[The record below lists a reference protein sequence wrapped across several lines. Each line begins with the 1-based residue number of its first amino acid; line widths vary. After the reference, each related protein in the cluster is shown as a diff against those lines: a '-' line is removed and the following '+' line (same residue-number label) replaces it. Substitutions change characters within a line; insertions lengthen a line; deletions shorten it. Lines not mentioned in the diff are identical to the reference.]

1 MYPEKQGFFRT
12 KVIEM
17 KYYIIAGEASGDLH
31 GSNLMKGIYAE
42 DPEAEIRFWGGDLM
56 LSARQDLEA
65 AGRNSGLVRHYKDGA
80 VMGFVEVVA
89 KARKLLGNVSFCKKD
104 ILEWKP
110 DVVILIDY
118 PGFNFKIAEFA
129 HNAGFKVFYYI
140 APKVWAS
147 REGRIKKLKAYV
159 DKLFIVFPFEKPY
172 FDSKGISY
180 IYKGNPLV
188 DAVDCSRA
196 MNETREDFFVRTGLE
211 NKPFIAMLAG
221 SRKPEISTMMPVLT
235 EFASKMRQIP
245 EYSEYQFLVAGAPAR
260 SMADYEPWLTED
272 NKRYIK
278 VLFGE
283 TQSIIRNAEAAIV
296 NSGTAS
302 LETALFGTPQVVGY
316 ITNPLTYWIA
326 RKIVKITYISL
337 GNLIIDKLAFKE
349 FIQKECNADALVK
362 EIRELI
368 ENEDRRNRMLDDYAD
383 IRAALGGSGASDA
396 VAKAM
401 IEEITK

>member
-1 MYPEKQGFFRT
+1 
-12 KVIEM
+12 
-17 KYYIIAGEASGDLH
+17 
-31 GSNLMKGIYAE
+31 
-42 DPEAEIRFWGGDLM
+42 
-56 LSARQDLEA
+56 
-65 AGRNSGLVRHYKDGA
+65 
-80 VMGFVEVVA
+80 
-89 KARKLLGNVSFCKKD
+89 
-104 ILEWKP
+104 
-110 DVVILIDY
+110 
-118 PGFNFKIAEFA
+118 
-129 HNAGFKVFYYI
+129 
-140 APKVWAS
+140 
-147 REGRIKKLKAYV
+147 
-159 DKLFIVFPFEKPY
+159 
-172 FDSKGISY
+172 
-180 IYKGNPLV
+180 
-188 DAVDCSRA
+188 
-196 MNETREDFFVRTGLE
+196 MNETREEFFVRAWLE

-235 EFASKMRQIP
+235 EFAAKMHQIP
-245 EYSEYQFLVAGAPAR
+245 EYSEYQFLIAGAPAR
-260 SMADYEPWLTED
+260 SMKDYELWMTEE

-283 TQSIIRNAEAAIV
+283 TQSIIRHAEAAIV

-302 LETALFGTPQVVGY
+302 LETALFNTPQVVGY

-326 RKIVKITYISL
+326 RKIVKIRYISL

>member
-1 MYPEKQGFFRT
+1 MR
-12 KVIEM
+12 
-17 KYYIIAGEASGDLH
+17 YYIIAGEASGDLH

-42 DPEAEIRFWGGDLM
+42 APEAEIRFWGGDLM
-56 LSARQDLEA
+56 LSAWQDLETG
-65 AGRNSGLVRHYKDGA
+65 GRNSGLVRHYKDGA

-235 EFASKMRQIP
+235 EFASKMCQIP

-383 IRAALGGSGASDA
+383 IRAALGGTGASYA